1 MVVTDKVPELPVPTI
16 AVILVEDPTVKE
28 LAEVPP
34 KLTLVVPVKLVPV
47 IVTTVPLFPLVGV
60 KELMIGGL
68 PKVNPSLLPVPFTVA
83 TATFPVV
90 PVPTTAV
97 IPLAE
102 STTKDFAAVPP
113 KLTEVVPVK
122 LDPLMVTIV
131 PLVPP
136 IGVKDVTMGPV

>member
-28 LAEVPP
+28 LAEIPP

-113 KLTEVVPVK
+113 QLTEVVPVK